1 MIRFSLVLV
10 LLIFLVSIFQL
21 YIPPMIWLK
30 GAPILLSPAFLFY
43 GCLTLPFPQTLGL
56 IFLTGLLNDLL
67 TVPFAPESNFNI
79 GTSILLYLVPGLI
92 LHGLRPFFLQGRWL
106 TGLLLAQLAAVL
118 TPLPSL
124 GQYAIISFE
133 RRSLFYNDVILWRIF
148 GPGVIAMVITPCVFL
163 ILGYLAALVRYRPK
177 VERLA

>member
-1 MIRFSLVLV
+1 MIRFSLVLA

-30 GAPILLSPAFLFY
+30 GAPILLPPAFLFY

-56 IFLTGLLNDLL
+56 IFFTGLLNDLL

-92 LHGLRPFFLQGRWL
+92 LHGLRPVFLQGRWF
-106 TGLLLAQLAAVL
+106 TGLLLAQLAAIL

-163 ILGYLAALVRYRPK
+163 ILGYLAALVRYRPRL
-177 VERLA
+177 ERMA

>member
-1 MIRFSLVLV
+1 MILFSFVLA

-30 GAPILLSPAFLFY
+30 GAPILLPPAFLFY

-92 LHGLRPFFLQGRWL
+92 LHGLRPVFLQGRWF

-163 ILGYLAALVRYRPK
+163 ILGYLADLVRYRPK
-177 VERLA
+177 LERLA